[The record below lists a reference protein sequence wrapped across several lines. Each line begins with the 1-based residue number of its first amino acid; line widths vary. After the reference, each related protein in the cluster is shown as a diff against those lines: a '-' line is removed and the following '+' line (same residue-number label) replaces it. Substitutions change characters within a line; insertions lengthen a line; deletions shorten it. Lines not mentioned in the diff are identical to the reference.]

1 MTLVARLIALLSGLA
16 SKVAGLAALICLV
29 LVGAGVVA
37 RYFFNAAQSW
47 IDESAT
53 WLVIIMVLL
62 AMPEA
67 QRLNANIGVDALVMK
82 FNRRGQR
89 LLALFSALSVA
100 VVGGLMLWA
109 GIETVSFSQMI
120 GIKANTMAWVPMWWI
135 QVFLPI
141 GGSLLLLVSLV
152 QLFEVFS
159 PNWQPP
165 NADDPIHGT
174 RSHE

>member
-1 MTLVARLIALLSGLA
+1 MALITRFIALLSSLA
-16 SKVAGLAALICLV
+16 AQVAGLAALICLV

-37 RYFFNAAQSW
+37 RYFFHAAQSW

-67 QRLNANIGVDALVMK
+67 QRLNANIGVDALVTK
-82 FNRRGQR
+82 FNRTGQR

-109 GIETVSFSQMI
+109 GIDTVSFSQMI
-120 GIKANTMAWVPMWWI
+120 GVKANTLAWVPMWWI
-135 QVFLPI
+135 HAFLPI
-141 GGSLLLLVSLV
+141 GGTLLLLVALV
-152 QLFEVFS
+152 QLAEALN
-159 PNWQPP
+159 PKWQPP
-165 NADDPIHGT
+165 VADDPIHGT